1 MGITGYFSIERDNE
15 IANNG
20 GFFCQAC
27 LVGKPL
33 DDISPDPRYC
43 LGCYEV
49 LSAEA
54 EMLSGIKR
62 KWVPQ
67 APRAKTGRKKEVKV
81 EKGVGTVLPIM
92 STIKHKEK
100 KHPKPEPKQK
110 VDIIPPQV
118 QPASKVTHG
127 KRGPKHKA
135 LPEDLITRWASEG
148 MRNKAIVAELRKRD
162 IIISPKTIQRILKG
176 QRVLV

>member
-1 MGITGYFSIERDNE
+1 MLVTGYFSIERDNE

-54 EMLSGIKR
+54 KMLSGIKR

-67 APRAKTGRKKEVKV
+67 APSAKIGRKKEVKV
-81 EKGVGTVLPIM
+81 ETGVGAIKPIM

-100 KHPKPEPKQK
+100 NPPKPKPKPK
-110 VDIIPPQV
+110 VDIIPPLV
-118 QPASKVTHG
+118 QPASKVIHG
-127 KRGPKHKA
+127 KRGPKHKS
-135 LPEDLITRWASEG
+135 LPEELITRWASEG
-148 MRNKAIVAELRKRD
+148 MRNKAIATELRKRD

>member
-1 MGITGYFSIERDNE
+1 MGITGYFSIERDQE

-54 EMLSGIKR
+54 IMVQGIKR
-62 KWVPQ
+62 KWVPK
-67 APRAKTGRKKEVKV
+67 APSAKIGRKKEVKV
-81 EKGVGTVLPIM
+81 EKGVGAVLPIM
-92 STIKHKEK
+92 STIKHEEK
-100 KHPKPEPKQK
+100 KPPKPKPKEK
-110 VDIIPPQV
+110 VDIIPR
-118 QPASKVTHG
+118 PAGKVTH

-135 LPEDLITRWASEG
+135 LPEELITRWASEG
-148 MRNKAIVAELRKRD
+148 MRNKAIAAELRKRD
-162 IIISPKTIQRILKG
+162 IVISPKTIQRIKKG